1 MTEQQFDR
9 NTWQTPQ
16 YVFNAMNRK
25 YSFDLDACADHNN
38 ALCRLFLTALND
50 ITKTETQSAV
60 KFGSRVWM
68 NPPYS
73 NPMPFVKAAIEL
85 MRERD
90 CTVVMLLPAD
100 KSTKW
105 YRLALTAATEVIDVI
120 GGRINFTHPITGEEV
135 KGNNKGSMFVIFD
148 PNNQSQI
155 QGAVELEF
163 LKVRGG
169 YYLEQVKNER

>member
-1 MTEQQFDR
+1 MTDFDK
-9 NTWQTPQ
+9 NTWQTPK
-16 YVFNAMNRK
+16 YVFNAMDRK
-25 YSFDLDACADHNN
+25 YRFDLDACANADN
-38 ALCRLFLTALND
+38 ALCPRFVTESDD
-50 ITKTETQSAV
+50 ITKNATQSAV
-60 KFGSRVWM
+60 KFSSRVWM

-73 NPMPFVKAAIEL
+73 NPMPFVQAAIGL

-120 GGRINFTHPITGEEV
+120 GGRINFTHPITGQEV

-148 PNNQSQI
+148 PNNQSRVH
-155 QGAVELEF
+155 GSVDLEF

-169 YYLEQVKNER
+169 YYDWQ